1 MDAVRSSLE
10 REYSVLD
17 KRNGNGAIVDYAYK
31 LWKLNAPGVCGCVLV
46 WGESLKNDETECER
60 AELLLNF

>member
-17 KRNGNGAIVDYAYK
+17 KRNGNGAVVDYVYK
-31 LWKLNAPGVCGCVLV
+31 LRKLNAPGVYGCVLV
-46 WGESLKNDETECER
+46 GGESLKNDETECER
-60 AELLLNF
+60 AEFSLNF